1 MAAEIRVRAATRED
15 AEFLA
20 PRLRRADREE
30 VEAAGVTPLD
40 ALLGGLDR
48 ATWAYSIVVEGEVAA
63 IIGVSPMGSL
73 TSDTGIPWLLGSDA
87 LLRQWRRMCKVA
99 PEWIGHMHEFYPV
112 LVNMV
117 HAKNV
122 LAVKWLRHAGFIV
135 HEPTIRMPSGELFCL
150 FERSRDV

>member
-1 MAAEIRVRAATRED
+1 MAAEIRVRGATRED
-15 AEFLA
+15 ALFLA

-48 ATWAYSIVVEGEVAA
+48 ATWAYSVVVDGEVAA
-63 IIGVSPMGSL
+63 IIGVSPMGL
-73 TSDTGIPWLLGSDA
+73 LLGEVGIPWLLGSNA
-87 LLRQWRRMCKVA
+87 LLKEWRRMCKAA
-99 PEWIGHMHEFYPV
+99 PEWIKHMHYYYPV

-122 LAVKWLRHAGFIV
+122 LAVKWLRHAGFTV